1 MTVTLKPEACV
12 FIRKDLLLR
21 YHTTTLPEVKVCSF
35 TKSEIFHRYF
45 SRIFRSSR
53 PEVFCKK
60 NDLRNFAKFTG
71 KHCVR
76 DSFLIKLQAQRL
88 QLY

>member
-1 MTVTLKPEACV
+1 MTVPLNLEACM

-21 YHTTTLPEVKVCSF
+21 YHTKTLPEVKVCSF
-35 TKSEIFHRYF
+35 TKSERFHRYF

-60 NDLRNFAKFTG
+60 M
-71 KHCVR
+71 
-76 DSFLIKLQAQRL
+76 FLEISQNSQKNTVSETLF
-88 QLY
+88 

>member
-1 MTVTLKPEACV
+1 MTVPLKLEACM
-12 FIRKDLLLR
+12 FIRKDPLLR
-21 YHTTTLPEVKVCSF
+21 YHTTTLPKVKVCSF

-60 NDLRNFAKFTG
+60 NVLRNFENFTG
-71 KHCVR
+71 KHCGR

>member
-1 MTVTLKPEACV
+1 MTVPLNLEACM

-21 YHTTTLPEVKVCSF
+21 YHAKTLPEVKVCSF
-35 TKSEIFHRYF
+35 TKSERFHRYF

-60 NDLRNFAKFTG
+60 M
-71 KHCVR
+71 
-76 DSFLIKLQAQRL
+76 FLEISQNSQKNTVSETLF
-88 QLY
+88 